1 MAKEITFKVFV
12 YPGCIE
18 VCNGSAKYVNGNL
31 PEIARIFHD
40 RTIEWQR
47 KRITE
52 QMRSFVEDLAKTPHI
67 GISTCQS
74 DINFFN
80 D

>member
-1 MAKEITFKVFV
+1 MAKEIKMTAFV
-12 YPGCIE
+12 YPGCIIVANTGAKA
-18 VCNGSAKYVNGNL
+18 VCGNY
-31 PEIARIFHD
+31 PKIARIFHD
-40 RTIEWQR
+40 RHIEWCR

-52 QMRSFVEDLAKTPHI
+52 QMREYVEKLANEPHI